1 VNLLIKNTGQYLTNK
16 NVYKEYL
23 ASRNKKD
30 FRGKHR
36 TELSLYEASRDYLKE
51 HAPKEKAADGQ
62 VKFRTPS
69 IKSLRAEKEKL
80 TALKNQQY
88 EDFSFVRAKY
98 RELQTVANNVNQML
112 NLEHP
117 IQKDLQQERQSEASQ
132 KNKSSQQ
139 KETGQSL

>member
-1 VNLLIKNTGQYLTNK
+1 MRTYKNTGQYLANK
-16 NVYKEYL
+16 DVYKEYL
-23 ASRNKKD
+23 ASKNKKN
-30 FRGKHR
+30 FRKRHR
-36 TELSLYEASRDYLKE
+36 TELTLYEAARDYLKE
-51 HAPKEKAADGQ
+51 HAPKEPSVDGK

-69 IKSLRAEKEKL
+69 IKSLRPEKEKL

-88 EDFSFVRAKY
+88 EEFSYVRAKY
-98 RELQTVANNVNQML
+98 RELQTVTNNVNQML

-117 IQKDLQQERQSEASQ
+117 IQKDLKQKRQPEDSQ